1 MTLDAFPLRWPVGWA
16 RTHRDDRRESRYQVT
31 FARARDE
38 LLRSVY
44 QLGAEDQDVV
54 ISSNIALRRDGR
66 PYANQAEPTDPGI
79 AVYWTQDR
87 QPRVMACDCWRTTRD
102 NLRAV
107 GLTIDALRA
116 IDRSGA
122 TQLLERAFTG
132 FAALPATT
140 GDTCAPHWRDVL
152 GLNGG
157 PLTQRDVLAAF
168 KARLQFCH
176 PDSGGSHDLMV
187 ELNRAR
193 DEALRE
199 LGVYSEKEVR

>member
-1 MTLDAFPLRWPVGWA
+1 MTPVDAYPLQWPVGWT
-16 RTHRDDRRESRYQVT
+16 RTHHDDRRASIYQVS

-38 LLRSVY
+38 VLRSVRL
-44 QLGAEDQDVV
+44 LGGVDVV
-54 ISSNIALRRDGR
+54 ISSDIALRRDGL
-66 PYANQAEPTDPGI
+66 PYANQGEPRDPGI
-79 AVYWTQDR
+79 AVYWSQDN
-87 QPRVMACDCWRTTRD
+87 QPRVMACDCWRTVRD

-132 FAALPATT
+132 FAALPESTT
-140 GDTCAPHWRDVL
+140 VVRSWRDVL
-152 GLNGG
+152 HLNGQ
-157 PLTQRDVLAAF
+157 PVTQRDVLEAF
-168 KARLQFCH
+168 KRRLPFCH

-193 DEALRE
+193 DEGLRE
-199 LGVYSEKEVR
+199 VAP

>member
-1 MTLDAFPLRWPVGWA
+1 MSTIDAFPLRWPVGWT
-16 RTHRDDRRESRYQVT
+16 RTHRDDRRASIYQVS

-38 LLRSVY
+38 VLRSVRL
-44 QLGAEDQDVV
+44 LGGVDVV
-54 ISSNIALRRDGR
+54 ISSDIALRRDGL
-66 PYANQAEPTDPGI
+66 PYANQGEPTDPGI
-79 AVYWTQDR
+79 AVYWTQHN
-87 QPRVMACDCWRTTRD
+87 QPRVMACDCWRTVRD

-132 FAALPATT
+132 FAALPESTT
-140 GDTCAPHWRDVL
+140 VVRSWRDVL
-152 GLNGG
+152 HLNGQ
-157 PLTQRDVLAAF
+157 PITQRDVLEAF
-168 KARLQFCH
+168 KRRLPLCH

-193 DEALRE
+193 DEGLRE
-199 LGVYSEKEVR
+199 VAP

>member
-1 MTLDAFPLRWPVGWA
+1 MSTIDAYPLRWPVGWA
-16 RTHRDDRRESRYQVT
+16 RTDRDERRSSIYQVS

-38 LLRSVY
+38 VLRSVRL
-44 QLGAEDQDVV
+44 LGGHDIV
-54 ISSNIALRRDGR
+54 ISSDIALRRDGL
-66 PYANQAEPTDPGI
+66 PYANQGEPHDPGI
-79 AVYWTQDR
+79 AVYWTQR
-87 QPRVMACDCWRTTRD
+87 NQPRVMACDCWRTVRD

-132 FAALPATT
+132 FAALPATA
-140 GDTCAPHWRDVL
+140 GDDGAPPWRDVL
-152 GLNGG
+152 HLNGQ
-157 PLTQRDVLAAF
+157 PVTQRDVLEAF
-168 KARLQFCH
+168 KRRLLFCH

-199 LGVYSEKEVR
+199 VAASMDAEGV

>member
-1 MTLDAFPLRWPVGWA
+1 MSTIDAYPLQWPLGWA
-16 RTHRDDRRESRYQVT
+16 RTHCDDRRASLFQVS
-31 FARARDE
+31 FARSRDE
-38 LLRSVY
+38 VLRSVRL
-44 QLGAEDQDVV
+44 LGGEDVV
-54 ISSNIALRRDGR
+54 ISSNLPLKRNGQ
-66 PYANQAEPTDPGI
+66 PYASQAEPTDPGI

-87 QPRVMACDCWRTTRD
+87 QPRVMACDCWRTVRD

-132 FAALPATT
+132 FAALPESTAVVRS
-140 GDTCAPHWRDVL
+140 WRDVL
-152 GLNGG
+152 HLNGQ
-157 PLTQRDVLAAF
+157 PVTQRDVLEAF
-168 KARLQFCH
+168 KRRLPFCH

-199 LGVYSEKEVR
+199 IEQEVR

>member
-1 MTLDAFPLRWPVGWA
+1 MTIDAYPLRWPVGWA
-16 RTHRDDRRESRYQVT
+16 RTASPDRRESRYQVT

-44 QLGAEDQDVV
+44 QLGAEDQDIV

-107 GLTIDALRA
+107 GLTVDALRA
-116 IDRSGA
+116 IERSGA

-132 FAALPATT
+132 FAALPESTAVVRS
-140 GDTCAPHWRDVL
+140 WRDVL
-152 GLNGG
+152 HLNGQ
-157 PLTQRDVLAAF
+157 PVTQRDVLEAF
-168 KARLQFCH
+168 KRRLPCCH
-176 PDSGGSHDLMV
+176 PDSGGSHDAMV
-187 ELNRAR
+187 DLNRAR

-199 LGVYSEKEVR
+199 VAASMDAEGG

>member
-1 MTLDAFPLRWPVGWA
+1 MTIDAYPLRWPVGWA
-16 RTHRDDRRESRYQVT
+16 RTASPDRRESRYQVT

-44 QLGAEDQDVV
+44 QLGAEDQDIV

-107 GLTIDALRA
+107 GLTVDALRA
-116 IDRSGA
+116 IERSGA

-132 FAALPATT
+132 FAALPENA
-140 GDTCAPHWRDVL
+140 GDNGAPDWREVFCVARDAVL
-152 GLNGG
+152 TRAQLEQLYRAQVRHAHPDLNGG
-157 PLTQRDVLAAF
+157 SAER
-168 KARLQFCH
+168 
-176 PDSGGSHDLMV
+176 MV
-187 ELNRAR
+187 VLNRAR
-193 DEALRE
+193 DAALRE
-199 LGVYSEKEVR
+199 VTS